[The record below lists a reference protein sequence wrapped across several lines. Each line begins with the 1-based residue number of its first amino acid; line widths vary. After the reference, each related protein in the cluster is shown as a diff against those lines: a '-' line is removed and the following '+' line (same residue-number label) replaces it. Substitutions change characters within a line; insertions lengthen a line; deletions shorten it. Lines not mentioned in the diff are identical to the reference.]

1 VTRRLAALVLA
12 AVALALPATAAAQ
25 DSLAPKG
32 APEFWLPNEEWV
44 NLLWLPYDESRL
56 YALLKMDRGDV
67 FRWVRDDADHTLAQ
81 LGARQGYTPHSLA
94 EALIAPRRKEVSAR
108 MAGVLVERAE
118 RTLTQG
124 HLGQHLLFHSLHQT
138 AIPSHAA
145 EIFGTRDKETFLRLR
160 RAELSP
166 LQICELTGK
175 TRTDAQTGVAKALTD
190 AVHRGV
196 ATGSLSRAQA
206 AVMLDRQ
213 LRQVPRWLGQ
223 TRYNGPSGGG
233 KNRPLPWGDFAKH
246 PTLSADGSLVVWDAY
261 RANIDEAEQRGEIY
275 VRGAR
280 LAQGAERFGVSPPGR
295 AGSRRPRSAYN
306 SVLAADGSVVAF
318 ESAESTYPLGKRV
331 GQMTVMVRDL
341 RTGKIDKVS
350 QAYRPESASTRTAYN
365 PSISANGRFVAF
377 EATDSGRNGGPSRNA
392 LWVVDRSRHRPL
404 MIADDSIGAAY
415 LPKLA
420 GDGSVVAYTSADPR
434 HAGQTWV
441 WLRSLRG
448 GRPELVS
455 RAAGRHGAPP
465 AGDAYDPALSR
476 DGMTV
481 AFVSRASNLGGDGKH
496 AEVYV
501 RDRRSGATTLISGAV
516 RGDASSPSLS
526 ANGRYVVFV
535 GRVGRPNGTPASLR
549 SRIWVYDR
557 QTGNTTVVSRA
568 TGRGGEVA
576 DGWST
581 EPAISADGSE
591 VVFTSTAG
599 NLDERKP
606 KGLAG
611 VFVRNLQTGTTRMLS
626 THKRRATPGP
636 PLVLIAGGIA
646 GAALVGG
653 VLGALLL
660 GGRRRRRVTLDTR
673 PTPAR

>member
-1 VTRRLAALVLA
+1 MA
-12 AVALALPATAAAQ
+12 AV
-25 DSLAPKG
+25 
-32 APEFWLPNEEWV
+32 
-44 NLLWLPYDESRL
+44 
-56 YALLKMDRGDV
+56 
-67 FRWVRDDADHTLAQ
+67 
-81 LGARQGYTPHSLA
+81 
-94 EALIAPRRKEVSAR
+94 
-108 MAGVLVERAE
+108 LVGRAE

-145 EIFGTRDKETFLRLR
+145 EIFGTRDRETFLRLR

-166 LQICELTGK
+166 LQICELNGK

-190 AVHRGV
+190 AVHRGE
-196 ATGSLSRAQA
+196 ATGSLSRTQA

-261 RANIDEAEQRGEIY
+261 RAKVAEAQDRGEIY
-275 VRGAR
+275 VRGAN
-280 LAQGAERFGVSPPGR
+280 LGAGGHFGVSPQGR
-295 AGSRRPRSAYN
+295 AGARRPRSAYN
-306 SVLAADGSVVAF
+306 SVLAADGSAVAF

-392 LWVVDRSRHRPL
+392 LWVVDRAPPPA
-404 MIADDSIGAAY
+404 ADDRRRQHRAAY

-455 RAAGRHGAPP
+455 RADGRAGAAP
-465 AGDAYDPALSR
+465 AGDAYDPSLSR
-476 DGMTV
+476 DGEAV
-481 AFVSRASNLGGDGKH
+481 AFVSRASNLGGDGRH

-501 RDRRSGATTLISGAV
+501 RDRRSGTTKLVSGAV

-526 ANGRYVVFV
+526 ADGRFVVFV

-549 SRIWVYDR
+549 SRIWVHDR
-557 QTGNTTVVSRA
+557 MTGTTTLVSRA
-568 TGRGGEVA
+568 DGRRGAVA
-576 DGWST
+576 NGWST

-611 VFVRNLQTGTTRMLS
+611 VFVRDLRAGTTRMLS
-626 THKRRATPGP
+626 THARRAEPGF
-636 PLVLIAGGIA
+636 PLGLGAAGLV
-646 GAALVGG
+646 GAALLGG
-653 VLGALLL
+653 GIGALW
-660 GGRRRRRVTLDTR
+660 RRRRGLDAR
-673 PTPAR
+673 PSPAH